1 MHFELEIKET
11 RKMSITGNDMLVQ
24 MLKKKIKKSKMKAPS
39 TDASYF
45 LVFIEQ
51 DKSQADSS
59 RVVDMTLEWMFPI

>member
-1 MHFELEIKET
+1 
-11 RKMSITGNDMLVQ
+11 
-24 MLKKKIKKSKMKAPS
+24 MKAPS

-59 RVVDMTLEWMFPI
+59 RVVDVTLEWMFPI

>member
-1 MHFELEIKET
+1 MLHFELEIKET
-11 RKMSITGNDMLVQ
+11 WKMSRNYRERHVHTNV
-24 MLKKKIKKSKMKAPS
+24 KKKEEKNKAQS

-59 RVVDMTLEWMFPI
+59 RVVDGTLEWMFPI